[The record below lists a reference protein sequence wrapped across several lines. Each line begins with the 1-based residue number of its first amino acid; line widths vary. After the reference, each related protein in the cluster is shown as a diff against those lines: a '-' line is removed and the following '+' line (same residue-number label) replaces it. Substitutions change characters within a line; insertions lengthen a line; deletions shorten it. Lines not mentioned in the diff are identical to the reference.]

1 MNLRSF
7 GLIFFLRKGKES
19 KKNIGLVPIY
29 MRITV
34 NEVRSEISMKKL
46 VDPNKWDSS
55 AGKIKGN
62 KEEIKSTNEYLD
74 REKAKVLTIKEELL
88 NKGGEI
94 SAEIIKNKYLG
105 FSKPENTILKVFEEH
120 NNNLKARLNNDYA
133 LATWKRY
140 STTYEHIKSF
150 IKEKYHKNDLPLDNV
165 DHEFISGFEHFLKT
179 KENKCS
185 HNTSMKYL
193 GHFKKIT
200 NYAINNDWLIKNPY
214 RNHKISF
221 KKINYDFLLWEEI
234 EKIATKEIKVSRLE
248 LIRDLFV
255 FACYTAFEY
264 VDLLELNVDHYE
276 METDGTCWLIKP
288 RRKTNIIC
296 YVPLFQVAK
305 EIIEKYKEYPKKKD
319 NLLLPVLSNQKLN
332 AYLKEIADLCEINKD
347 ISFLT
352 ARRSFAS
359 VVGFKMGL
367 SAESI
372 RMVMGHSDL
381 TMTTVYSQPD
391 KTKILND
398 LKNTKL

>member
-1 MNLRSF
+1 MNLHSF
-7 GLIFFLRKGKES
+7 GLIYFLRKARIS
-19 KKNIGLVPIY
+19 KKQKVLVPIY

-34 NEVRSEISMKKL
+34 NEVRSEIAMKKF
-46 VDPNKWDSS
+46 VDSDKWDSS
-55 AGKIKGN
+55 AGKIRGN
-62 KEEIKSTNEYLD
+62 KEDIKSTNEFLD
-74 REKAKVLTIKEELL
+74 KEKAKVLAIKEELL
-88 NKGGEI
+88 NKGEQI
-94 SAEIIKNKYLG
+94 SAEIIKMKYLG
-105 FSKPENTILKVFEEH
+105 INKPENTILRVFEEH
-120 NNNLKARLNNDYA
+120 NNKLKARLNNDYA

-140 STTYEHIKSF
+140 STTYEHVKSF
-150 IKEKYHKNDLPLDNV
+150 IREKYHKNDLPIDNV

-221 KKINYDFLLWEEI
+221 KKINYDFLQWEEV
-234 EKIATKEIKVSRLE
+234 EKITAKEIKVSRLE

-255 FACYTAFEY
+255 FACFTAFEY
-264 VDLLELNVDHYE
+264 VDLLELNNENYKIDS
-276 METDGTCWLIKP
+276 DGTCWLIKP

-296 YVPLFQVAK
+296 YVPLFQVPK
-305 EIIEKYKEYPKKKD
+305 DIIEKYKDYPKKKD

-332 AYLKEIADLCEINKD
+332 AYLKEIADLCEINKN

-352 ARRSFAS
+352 ARRTFAS

-398 LKNTKL
+398 LKLVQ